1 MAYSH
6 IRISNLHQ
14 VEEFVRLERRIIH
27 IIRKIYI
34 YFLSH
39 NLIFRKLMIRN
50 IDDSL

>member
-6 IRISNLHQ
+6 IRIDNLHQ

-34 YFLSH
+34 YTSYH
-39 NLIFRKLMIRN
+39 TI
-50 IDDSL
+50 